1 MKLYTNFWISIRRT
15 YKQNLKSNLL
25 YNQQNI
31 YLKTSDS
38 YLQIKRI
45 PMGTIFAP
53 TYSNLTMGYHEIK
66 VYCIICQSY
75 ALLGKHY
82 ENFLFRILE
91 KCQILQKLYLLKLY
105 HFLSVINQINNNNI
119 QFTIKQSQ
127 IRLNFL
133 DAIKIWN
140 LGVKM
145 WMKSG
150 CSFKKN
156 QQTQKDLFHLPQTT
170 HDIVSKI

>member
-1 MKLYTNFWISIRRT
+1 
-15 YKQNLKSNLL
+15 
-25 YNQQNI
+25 
-31 YLKTSDS
+31 
-38 YLQIKRI
+38 
-45 PMGTIFAP
+45 MGTIFAP
-53 TYSNLTMGYHEIK
+53 TYSNLTMGYHQIK

-75 ALLGKHY
+75 ALLGKQY

-133 DAIKIWN
+133 DAIKIWY

-145 WMKSG
+145 
-150 CSFKKN
+150 
-156 QQTQKDLFHLPQTT
+156 
-170 HDIVSKI
+170 